1 MCSKQER
8 EALEKLFALGLVDSF
23 RLFEQQGTSYSW
35 WDYRAAA
42 YRRKMGL
49 RIDLI
54 LLSTPLTRRCASS
67 TIDESPRGWEK
78 PSDHTPVIV
87 EIDIG

>member
-1 MCSKQER
+1 
-8 EALEKLFALGLVDSF
+8 
-23 RLFEQQGTSYSW
+23 
-35 WDYRAAA
+35 
-42 YRRKMGL
+42 MGL

-54 LLSTPLTRRCASS
+54 LLSDPVSKHCVSS

-78 PSDHTPVIV
+78 PSDHTPVLV